1 MDTLAKKRS
10 FNYNDCGDNML
21 KRKINQDLALWRE
34 NPSRPALLVKGPRGV
49 GKSTSI
55 ERFAKEN
62 YKYVVK
68 VDFEKN
74 PELIPVFNENLDVTT
89 LIKKVSLFL
98 QVERIVSGQTLFFFD
113 EIHLCPNV
121 RVAVKNFV
129 NNQKFDVIMATSY
142 FGINPDIFPTNPYSY
157 EQILDMNAL
166 GFEEY
171 LWASGVS
178 SNIMNDLRHYF
189 TNKIPVPDALHELM
203 LNVFYEYMTVGGM
216 PEVVNSFLNTH
227 NFSLVTKKHAKII
240 QTYTKDMKQ
249 YLSKPDFTKSVKCFL
264 SVPFQLDKENKKFQ
278 YGFVEAKT
286 AARKYEK
293 NLLWLYYA
301 DMVDICFNLNL
312 PKMPY
317 AQQAKYDVFKVYYKD
332 IGLLT
337 SSYGGDAQIAIHTGK
352 LKAYHG
358 ALLEA
363 VVADILMK
371 NGKKLYYFDRN
382 TTLEADF
389 LIKFNDKNTVLE
401 VKEADNP
408 KTKMIES
415 MFENF
420 GLTQAIKLSLNNV
433 SYTKNVI
440 TYPIYM
446 AMFL

>member
-1 MDTLAKKRS
+1 
-10 FNYNDCGDNML
+10 ML
-21 KRKINQDLALWRE
+21 KRKINQSLTQWLESPVRG
-34 NPSRPALLVKGPRGV
+34 ALLIKGPRGV

-55 ERFAKEN
+55 DRFAKEN
-62 YKYVVK
+62 YKYYVK

-74 PELIPVFNENLDVTT
+74 PELIPIFNDNLDLTT

-98 QVERIVSGQTLFFFD
+98 QVEKIISGQTLFFFD

-129 NNQKFDVIMATSY
+129 HNQKYDVIMATSY
-142 FGINPDIFPTNPYSY
+142 FGINPDAFPTTPYPY
-157 EQILDMNAL
+157 EQVLDMNGL
-166 GFEEY
+166 DFEEY

-178 SNIMNDLRHYF
+178 SNIMNDLRMHF
-189 TNKIPVPDALHELM
+189 NHKTPVPDALHEMM
-203 LNVFYEYMTVGGM
+203 LNAFYEYMTVGGM

-227 NFSLVTKKHAKII
+227 NFSLVIKKHIKIL
-240 QTYTKDMKQ
+240 QMYNKDMKQ
-249 YLSKPDFTKSVKCFL
+249 YLSKPDYTKSVKCFL

-278 YGFVEAKT
+278 YGYVEPKT

-301 DMVDICFNLNL
+301 DMVDICFNLSE

-317 AQQAKYDVFKVYYKD
+317 PQHAKFDVFKVYYKD

-337 SSYGGDAQIAIHTGK
+337 SSYGGDAQIAIHSGK
-352 LKAYHG
+352 TKAYHG

-363 VVADILMK
+363 AVADILMK

-389 LIKFNDKNTVLE
+389 FIKFNDKNTVLE
-401 VKEADNP
+401 VKEADNT
-408 KTKMIES
+408 KSKMIES
-415 MFENF
+415 LFENF

-433 SYTKNVI
+433 SEEKNII

-446 AMFL
+446 TIFL

>member
-1 MDTLAKKRS
+1 MITLAYISK
-10 FNYNDCGDNML
+10 FNYNEIGDNML
-21 KRKINQDLALWRE
+21 KRKIIQDLQSWFD
-34 NPSRPALLVKGPRGV
+34 NPNRPALLVKGPRGV

-62 YKYVVK
+62 YKHVVR

-98 QVERIVSGQTLFFFD
+98 QVEKIVAGQTLFFFD

-121 RVAVKNFV
+121 RIAVKNFV

-142 FGINPDIFPTNPYSY
+142 FGINPDNFPTNPFSY
-157 EQILDMNAL
+157 EQILDMNSL
-166 GFEEY
+166 DFEEY

-178 SNIMNDLRHYF
+178 DNIMHDLKHYF
-189 TNKIPVPDALHELM
+189 DYKLPVPNALHEMM
-203 LNVFYEYMTVGGM
+203 LGIFYEYMTVGGM

-227 NFSLVTKKHAKII
+227 NFSLITKKHQKILN
-240 QTYTKDMKQ
+240 QYTKDMAR
-249 YLSKPDFTKSVKCFL
+249 YLSKPDYAKSVKCFL

-278 YGFVEAKT
+278 YGFVEPKT

-301 DMVDICFNLNL
+301 DMVDICFNLSA

-317 AQQAKYDVFKVYYKD
+317 AQQAKFDVFKVYYKD

-352 LKAYHG
+352 LKAFHG

-363 VVADILMK
+363 AVADILMK

-389 LIKFNDKNTVLE
+389 LIKFNDKNTVIE

-433 SYTKNVI
+433 SYVKNI
-440 TYPIYM
+440 TTYPIYM

>member
-1 MDTLAKKRS
+1 MDTLAKKHL
-10 FNYNDCGDNML
+10 FNYNDFGDTML
-21 KRKINQDLALWRE
+21 KRKITQSLIEWHD
-34 NPSRPALLVKGPRGV
+34 NPNRQALLIKGPRGV

-55 ERFAKEN
+55 DRFAKEY

-68 VDFEKN
+68 IDFEKN
-74 PELIPVFNENLDVTT
+74 PELINVFNENLDVTN

-98 QVERIVSGQTLFFFD
+98 QVEKIVSGQTLFFFD

-142 FGINPDIFPTNPYSY
+142 FGINPEVFPTTALAH
-157 EQILDMNAL
+157 EEIMDMNSL
-166 GFEEY
+166 DFEEY

-178 SNIMNDLRHYF
+178 STIIHDIKHYF
-189 TNKIPVPDALHELM
+189 TNKLPVPDALHELM
-203 LNVFYEYMTVGGM
+203 LNIFYEYMTVGGM

-227 NFSLVTKKHAKII
+227 NFSLITKKHAKII
-240 QTYTKDMKQ
+240 QMYTKDMKR
-249 YLSKPDFTKSVKCFL
+249 YLSKPDYTKSVKCFL

-278 YGFVEAKT
+278 YGLVEAKT

-301 DMVDICFNLNL
+301 DMVDICFNLNT

-352 LKAYHG
+352 LKSYHG

-401 VKEADNP
+401 VKEADNT
-408 KTKMIES
+408 KSKMIES

-420 GLTQAIKLSLNNV
+420 GLNQAIKLSLNNV
-433 SYTKNVI
+433 SSTKNVI